1 MPIPFLVINNKYGKA
16 PTLTANGSWEH
27 NNHVCIPLN
36 TTQDGKA
43 QCLRSSYFKDG
54 IRNMVGNNVDKRT
67 CVAIPN
73 ALSGE
78 VVIDKQTIY
87 EVKNGFIGIKGK
99 SYSIKLP
106 DGFYIIRKLTISE
119 CRRLQTIP
127 DWYIMPCSATQ
138 SYKQLGNGWT
148 VEVVKHYLSYIP
160 DILSADID
168 VISLYDGM
176 SCGRIALTELGA
188 NIRSYKA
195 YEIDKFAIQTTQ
207 ANFPDTVQLGD
218 AFAVRA
224 ANWKI
229 NT

>member
-1 MPIPFLVINNKYGKA
+1 MRIISDKYYTPA
-16 PTLTANGSWEH
+16 EVANW
-27 NNHVCIPLN
+27 C
-36 TTQDGKA
+36 
-43 QCLRSSYFKDG
+43 
-54 IRNMVGNNVDKRT
+54 VDK
-67 CVAIPN
+67 CV
-73 ALSGE
+73 
-78 VVIDKQTIY
+78 D
-87 EVKNGFIGIKGK
+87 FIGFDNITEALEP
-99 SYSIKLP
+99 SV
-106 DGFYIIRKLTISE
+106 
-119 CRRLQTIP
+119 
-127 DWYIMPCSATQ
+127 
-138 SYKQLGNGWT
+138 GNGWT